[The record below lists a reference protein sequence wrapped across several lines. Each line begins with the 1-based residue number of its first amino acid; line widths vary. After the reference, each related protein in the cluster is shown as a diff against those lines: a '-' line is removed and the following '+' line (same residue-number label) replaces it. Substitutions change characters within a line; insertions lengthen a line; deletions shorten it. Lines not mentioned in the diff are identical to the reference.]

1 MKTDEDMDK
10 VTDRDIGRDPDTD
23 QNRETDTNKDINRSL
38 IYADGSD
45 THRNLFRGNDTPRKF
60 V

>member
-1 MKTDEDMDK
+1 MPIPL
-10 VTDRDIGRDPDTD
+10 DIGRDPDTD
-23 QNRETDTNKDINRSL
+23 QDRETDSDKDMSPSE

-45 THRNLFRGNDTPRKF
+45 TNRNLFRVNDTPRKF